1 MLTVDLPGP
10 LVLVPDSKLDT
21 AIRQHRDKAWL
32 PASVEDL
39 VKDLNTR
46 PDGIAAT
53 LAEPKADD
61 GNWSM
66 LVYGRTY
73 VARLYVS
80 KRGDAYLVASVR
92 PLWMTDHKNLVNGHL
107 MLRLRGWRLA
117 YELRR
122 VPDGV
127 NAHWPTIA
135 RAWQDLLTEQAARQG
150 APRLDDERSAYLAT
164 LSALVDAE
172 QRIRTE
178 AAPRMYPYR
187 AVTPTGERRYRTNA
201 VYDFDL
207 VGGQAPE
214 QRTFVRIHGEPGLRG
229 QVTRVAGARAT
240 VRFHQAVSW
249 DRIQGQGELE
259 ETPNSTV
266 YDKQRE
272 AIAAL
277 RDGQARNA
285 GLLPVLVDH
294 HVRPIPA
301 ADDRP
306 PETLD
311 EDQTTAFR
319 KALHVPDMLLVLGP
333 PGTGKTRT
341 ISQIADACAER
352 GERVLVTSNSH
363 RAVDNV
369 LPRLPRRLVAV
380 RVGAEGSVTSDGEA
394 YLLERQASDLVQ
406 QVLANTSPALAA
418 YAELPHAERWVA
430 ELDASLV
437 RQAAAAEE
445 VQRTEANLRAARRA
459 AGGALRDRVNG
470 LVAELAGCER
480 EIARAREQIER
491 WSAQRDRAAAPTP
504 LPIVS
509 RFFKI
514 LRRRHERRVTAGR
527 QRERE
532 VMEAATR
539 TRAEL
544 SGAERELDAVTS
556 DDPAVR
562 KARVK
567 HGESIQRHGRCR
579 EEAVAAALAVHE
591 AVRSVPGAVP
601 PPEDPGELREWAAE
615 WLPVLSARG
624 RLLAEW
630 HEKVS
635 TETDDLYPE
644 LIRYADVVAAT
655 CIGAASRPEL
665 AEVDFDVAIVDE
677 AGQIGTNTALV
688 PLVRTRRAVLVGDHK
703 QLPPFLNTE
712 LEEWGAS
719 DGDPRVRDLLAKSI
733 LELLWDGFPDSHRVL
748 LSRQRRMPATI
759 ADFIS
764 AEFYGGR
771 LRTDVRRE
779 HRDPL
784 FGSPMTFVE
793 TSALPTARRR
803 ERRSGLDH
811 VNLAGY
817 TNPAEAELIALLAAF
832 YHRLKVEWAVILPY
846 KAQVKDVRAR
856 VDQLTGRE
864 ADTLLNIGTVDAFQG
879 GERDVI
885 LHGFTRSNER
895 GNVGFLS
902 ELRRANVAFT
912 RAKQQ
917 LVMVGDL
924 RALTG
929 ARDPGFRALARSLHD
944 YLRAHG
950 EIRPYAEIRSLL
962 EDA

>member
-1 MLTVDLPGP
+1 MLNVALPGP
-10 LVLVPDSKLDT
+10 LVLVPSPKLDT
-21 AIRQHRDKAWL
+21 SIREHRDRAWL
-32 PASVEDL
+32 PAGAEAL
-39 VKDLNTR
+39 IKDLNTR
-46 PDGIAAT
+46 PGGIPVT
-53 LAEPKADD
+53 LAEPKAADKD
-61 GNWSM
+61 WSM

-80 KRGDAYLVASVR
+80 GRGDAYRVVSVR
-92 PLWMTDHKNLVNGHL
+92 PLWKTDYRNLVNSHL
-107 MLRLRGWRLA
+107 MLRPHGWRLA

-122 VPDGV
+122 VPEGMD
-127 NAHWPTIA
+127 AHWPTIT
-135 RAWQDLLTEQAARQG
+135 RAWQDLLAEQAARQG
-150 APRLDDERSAYLAT
+150 ASRLDDERSAYLTT

-172 QRIRTE
+172 QRIRAET
-178 AAPRMYPYR
+178 APRMYPYR
-187 AVTPTGERRYRTNA
+187 AVMPVGGRRYGTNA

-207 VGGQAPE
+207 VGGQVPE
-214 QRTFVRIHGEPGLRG
+214 ERTFVQIHGEPELRG
-229 QVTRVAGARAT
+229 QVTRVTGARAT
-240 VRFHQAVSW
+240 VRFHQAVGW
-249 DRIQGQGELE
+249 NRVQGQGELE

-277 RDGQARNA
+277 RDGQVRNP
-285 GLLPVLVDH
+285 GLLPALVDH
-294 HVRPIPA
+294 RVRPIPA

-306 PETLD
+306 PEPLD

-319 KALHVPDMLLVLGP
+319 KALHVPDVLLVLGP

-369 LPRLPRRLVAV
+369 LPRLSRRLVAV
-380 RVGAEGSVTSDGEA
+380 RVGAEGSVTSDGQA
-394 YLLERQASDLVQ
+394 YLLDRQASDLVH

-418 YAELPHAERWVA
+418 YTELPHAERWAA
-430 ELDASLV
+430 ELDASLA
-437 RQAAAAEE
+437 RQAVAAEE
-445 VQRTEANLRAARRA
+445 VQRAEADLHAACRA
-459 AGGALRDRVNG
+459 AGNTLRDRIGG
-470 LVAELAGCER
+470 LTAELTGCER
-480 EIARAREQIER
+480 EIARAREHIDR
-491 WSAQRDRAAAPTP
+491 WSARRDRAAARVT
-504 LPIVS
+504 LPVVGQ
-509 RFFKI
+509 FFDI
-514 LRRRHERRVTAGR
+514 LGRRHERRVAAGR
-527 QRERE
+527 QRQRE
-532 VMEAATR
+532 VEEAAAR
-539 TRAEL
+539 IRAEL
-544 SGAERELDAVTS
+544 ASAEEELEIVTR

-562 KARVK
+562 KARTANE
-567 HGESIQRHGRCR
+567 ESIQRHGRCR
-579 EEAVAAALAVHE
+579 EEAGAAARFLHE
-591 AVRSVPGAVP
+591 AVRAVPGAVS

-615 WLPVLSARG
+615 WLPVLAARG

-665 AEVDFDVAIVDE
+665 ADVDFDVAIVDE

-688 PLVRTRRAVLVGDHK
+688 PLVRARRAVLVGDHK
-703 QLPPFLNTE
+703 QLPPFLDTE
-712 LEEWGAS
+712 LEEWGAA
-719 DGDPRVRDLLAKSI
+719 DDDPRVRDLLAKSI
-733 LELLWDGFPDSHRVL
+733 LELLWDGFPDTHRVL

-759 ADFIS
+759 GDFIS
-764 AEFYGGR
+764 SEFYGGR

-784 FGSPMTFVE
+784 FGSPMTFVD
-793 TSALPTARRR
+793 TSALPVAQRR
-803 ERRSGLDH
+803 EQHSGLDH
-811 VNLAGY
+811 VNLSGY
-817 TNPAEAELIALLAAF
+817 TNPAEAELIARLAAF

-846 KAQVKDVRAR
+846 KAQVKEVRAR
-856 VDQLTGRE
+856 VDRLTGHE
-864 ADTLLNIGTVDAFQG
+864 ADTLLNVGTVDAFQG

-917 LVMVGDL
+917 LVLVGDL
-924 RALTG
+924 RTLTG

-944 YLRAHG
+944 HLRTHG

-962 EDA
+962 EDI

>member
-1 MLTVDLPGP
+1 MPNVDLPGP
-10 LVLVPDSKLDT
+10 LVLVPSPKLDT
-21 AIRQHRDKAWL
+21 SLREHRDRAWL
-32 PASVEDL
+32 PAGAEAL
-39 VKDLNTR
+39 IKDLNAR
-46 PDGIAAT
+46 PGGIPVT
-53 LAEPKADD
+53 LAEPRAAGKDW
-61 GNWSM
+61 GM

-73 VARLYVS
+73 VALMYVS
-80 KRGDAYLVASVR
+80 KRGDAYFVASVR
-92 PLWMTDHKNLVNGHL
+92 PLWKTDHRNLVNGHL
-107 MLRLRGWRLA
+107 ILRPRGWRLA
-117 YELRR
+117 YEFRR
-122 VPDGV
+122 VPEGMS
-127 NAHWPTIA
+127 AHWPAID
-135 RAWQDLLTEQAARQG
+135 RAWQDLLAEQAARQG

-178 AAPRMYPYR
+178 TAPRMYPYR
-187 AVTPTGERRYRTNA
+187 AVAPTGDRRYGTNA
-201 VYDFDL
+201 FYDFDL
-207 VGGQAPE
+207 VGGQVPE
-214 QRTFVRIHGEPGLRG
+214 ERTFVQVHGEPELRG
-229 QVTRVAGARAT
+229 QVTRVTGARAA
-240 VRFHQAVSW
+240 VRFHQAVGW
-249 DRIQGQGELE
+249 DRVQGQGELE

-272 AIAAL
+272 AIAVL
-277 RDGQARNA
+277 RDGQARNP
-285 GLLPVLVDH
+285 GLLPALVDH
-294 HVRPIPA
+294 EVGPIPA
-301 ADDRP
+301 TDDRP
-306 PETLD
+306 SEALD

-319 KALHVPDMLLVLGP
+319 KALHVPDVLLVLGP

-369 LPRLPRRLVAV
+369 LPRLPRHLVAV
-380 RVGAEGSVTSDGEA
+380 RVGAEGSVTSDGQA

-406 QVLANTSPALAA
+406 RVLVNTSPALAA
-418 YAELPHAERWVA
+418 YTDLPHAERWAA

-445 VQRTEANLRAARRA
+445 VRRAEADLRAARQA
-459 AGGALRDRVNG
+459 AGGALRDRVDG
-470 LVAELAGCER
+470 LAAELTGCER

-491 WSAQRDRAAAPTP
+491 WSTRRDRAAARVT
-504 LPIVS
+504 LPVIG
-509 RFFKI
+509 RFFDV
-514 LRRRHERRVTAGR
+514 LRRRHERRMTAGR

-532 VMEAATR
+532 VAEAAAR

-544 SGAERELDAVTS
+544 AGAERELEAVTR

-562 KARVK
+562 KARAT
-567 HGESIQRHGRCR
+567 HEESIQRHGRCR
-579 EEAVAAALAVHE
+579 EESVAAARFVHE
-591 AVRSVPGAVP
+591 SVRAVPGAAS

-630 HEKVS
+630 HEKIS

-644 LIRYADVVAAT
+644 LIRYAEVVAAT

-665 AEVDFDVAIVDE
+665 ADVDFDVAIVDE

-688 PLVRTRRAVLVGDHK
+688 PLVRARRAVLVGDHK
-703 QLPPFLNTE
+703 QLPPFLDTE
-712 LEEWGAS
+712 LEEWGAA
-719 DGDPRVRDLLAKSI
+719 DDDPRVRDLLAKSV

-759 ADFIS
+759 GDFIS

-784 FGSPMTFVE
+784 FGSPMAFID
-793 TSALPTARRR
+793 TSALPTAQRR
-803 ERRSGLDH
+803 EQRTGLDH
-811 VNLAGY
+811 VNLSGY

-856 VDQLTGRE
+856 IDRLTGRE
-864 ADTLLNIGTVDAFQG
+864 ADTLLNVGTVDAFQG

-895 GNVGFLS
+895 GNVGFLA

-917 LVMVGDL
+917 LVLVGDL
-924 RALTG
+924 RTLTG

-962 EDA
+962 GDA